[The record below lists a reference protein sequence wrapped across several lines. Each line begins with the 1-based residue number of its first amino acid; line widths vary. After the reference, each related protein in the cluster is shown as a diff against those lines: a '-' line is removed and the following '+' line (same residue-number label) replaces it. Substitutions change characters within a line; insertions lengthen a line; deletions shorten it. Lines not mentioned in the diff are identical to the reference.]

1 MTLRC
6 WPPLCFPKARVGI
19 VSLRLTSSSAI
30 LEPGG
35 GKGPLWGL
43 CLDFR
48 ALFLVSRVFAK
59 FVSYTIWDLLLFATF
74 PLQVFEFFFFDA
86 ELVDVESCGRRIMY
100 PVGQRKLPSIRN
112 HVDPSLR
119 TTLRPSFPI
128 SFLENGNCVVLVIS
142 KDYQGIIVTI
152 HCPRVQFSHTVLV
165 DCRKC

>member
-74 PLQVFEFFFFDA
+74 PLQVFEFFFSTPN
-86 ELVDVESCGRRIMY
+86 LSMWNRVDVVLC
-100 PVGQRKLPSIRN
+100 
-112 HVDPSLR
+112 
-119 TTLRPSFPI
+119 TLLASV
-128 SFLENGNCVVLVIS
+128 S
-142 KDYQGIIVTI
+142 
-152 HCPRVQFSHTVLV
+152 CPRFGIMLTPPYVQRYDLPFQFLSWKMEIVLF
-165 DCRKC
+165 

>member
-74 PLQVFEFFFFDA
+74 PLQVFEFFFRRRTCR
-86 ELVDVESCGRRIMY
+86 CG
-100 PVGQRKLPSIRN
+100 
-112 HVDPSLR
+112 
-119 TTLRPSFPI
+119 
-128 SFLENGNCVVLVIS
+128 
-142 KDYQGIIVTI
+142 IVWTSYYVP
-152 HCPRVQFSHTVLV
+152 CWPA
-165 DCRKC
+165 